1 MSIATAETRNGF
13 VYVTNDK
20 GVRIQTIPCGN
31 GPNDGVTGYTSSTV
45 SVRKGDFI
53 YTYNEKGQQISAVSA
68 K

>member
-20 GVRIQTIPCGN
+20 GVRIQTIACGN
-31 GPNDGVTGYTSSTV
+31 GPNDGVTGYTSTTV
-45 SVRKGDFI
+45 SVRKGDYV
-53 YTYNEKGQQISAVSA
+53 YTYNEKGQQINAVRV